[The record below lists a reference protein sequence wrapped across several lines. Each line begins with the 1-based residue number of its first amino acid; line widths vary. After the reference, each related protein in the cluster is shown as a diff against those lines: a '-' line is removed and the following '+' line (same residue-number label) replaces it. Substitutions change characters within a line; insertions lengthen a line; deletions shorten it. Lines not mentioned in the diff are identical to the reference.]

1 MSFVPYVVEQSAHGE
16 RSYDIFSRLLND
28 RIIVLSEDVNDT
40 SASLVVAQLLYLEG
54 QDPDKDISLYINS
67 PGGSISAGMAIHD
80 TIQYIKCDVST
91 ICMGMA
97 ASMGAFLLASGTK
110 GKRFALPNAEIMIH
124 QPLIAGGQGGGLS
137 GQATDIKIHAD
148 HIIRTRAKMNRL
160 LSEYT
165 GQPLEK
171 VVRQFVRL
179 YFLRPKKRP
188 YKTNNFYAA
197 LARQDQLDREVY
209 RIVQGKKTD
218 ARQGRDGKRPP
229 QADPRRAPGDRRG
242 HPQGGPDR

>member
-165 GQPLEK
+165 GQPLCSRHRRPGNTASLMRSSPTAE
-171 VVRQFVRL
+171 RQ
-179 YFLRPKKRP
+179 K
-188 YKTNNFYAA
+188 A
-197 LARQDQLDREVY
+197 
-209 RIVQGKKTD
+209 IHSG
-218 ARQGRDGKRPP
+218 
-229 QADPRRAPGDRRG
+229 
-242 HPQGGPDR
+242 

>member
-1 MSFVPYVVEQSAHGE
+1 MCACRIGQFCKYNNFHSGGEPYEFCSLRCRAVGARGAFLRYFLPSAE
-16 RSYDIFSRLLND
+16 R
-28 RIIVLSEDVNDT
+28 
-40 SASLVVAQLLYLEG
+40 QLLYLEG

-124 QPLIAGGQGGGLS
+124 QPLIAGGLS

-171 VVRQFVRL
+171 VEQDTERDN
-179 YFLRPKKRP
+179 FLSAQEAKE
-188 YKTNNFYAA
+188 YG
-197 LARQDQLDREVY
+197 LIDEVITH
-209 RIVQGKKTD
+209 R
-218 ARQGRDGKRPP
+218 
-229 QADPRRAPGDRRG
+229 
-242 HPQGGPDR
+242 

>member
-40 SASLVVAQLLYLEG
+40 TASLVVAQLLYLEG

-80 TIQYIKCDVST
+80 T
-91 ICMGMA
+91 M
-97 ASMGAFLLASGTK
+97 LASGTK

-124 QPLIAGGQGGGLS
+124 QPLIAGGQNGGLS
-137 GQATDIKIHAD
+137 AQTTDIKIHAE
-148 HIIRTRAKMNRL
+148 HMVYIRDKMNRM

-171 VVRQFVRL
+171 L
-179 YFLRPKKRP
+179 
-188 YKTNNFYAA
+188 
-197 LARQDQLDREVY
+197 QLDTERDNYMSAQQAKEYGLIDEVITH
-209 RIVQGKKTD
+209 R
-218 ARQGRDGKRPP
+218 
-229 QADPRRAPGDRRG
+229 
-242 HPQGGPDR
+242 